1 MAAIRIYTDEN
12 INPAIVEGLRRRG
25 VDAWSA
31 AGVGNLG
38 ISDEEQLE
46 YATSKCAI
54 LFTHDTDLIPIARSW
69 IQEGK
74 EHWGVIY
81 VHQDRLSIGEC
92 IRRLKDYVDILE
104 AEDMKNC
111 MEFL

>member
-1 MAAIRIYTDEN
+1 MAAVRIYTDEN
-12 INPAIVEGLRRRG
+12 VNPAIVEGLRRRG

-31 AGVGNLG
+31 ADMGNLG

-46 YATSKCAI
+46 YATSERAI
-54 LFTHDTDLIPIARSW
+54 LFTHDVDLIPIARSW
-69 IQEGK
+69 IREGE

-81 VHQDRLSIGEC
+81 VHQDKLSIGEC
-92 IRRLKDYVDILE
+92 IRCLKDYADILE

-111 MEFL
+111 VEFL